1 MKTFNRL
8 AVLIVGETRTWHKAA
23 KYLFNFFNDRAEQ
36 VDYYFVTWGVST
48 DTGEKVPVTYED
60 VIAPFDENG
69 VKLYDYKILEP
80 IGKQRTTFYNQ
91 AWLAK
96 VANIL
101 KRRTEQREN
110 FIYDQV
116 IETRPDVYLRRQPA
130 GIHPWEP
137 CNDFEYEG
145 GRPVSGDDGQS
156 NGFLTMP
163 DHYWRTNS
171 YTNDIV
177 ANRFSFKK
185 STEHYTVTW
194 HVSWQFYNH
203 HWTMCN
209 YMFTKLLKPRKYEND
224 SSTKDYAF
232 FCAIRP
238 NFPDNLDFDQADAWA
253 TLHPLFESWGHPY
266 NHLNYGPNSPEPIVD
281 L

>member
-1 MKTFNRL
+1 VTLANRI
-8 AVLIVGETRTWHKAA
+8 AVLLVGELRTWPKAA
-23 KYLFNFFNDRAEQ
+23 KYLFNFFNDRATQ
-36 VDYYFVTWGVST
+36 VDYYFVTWDIST
-48 DTGEKVPVTYED
+48 DTGKQISIGYED
-60 VIAPFDENG
+60 IIHPFNQNNI
-69 VKLYDYKILEP
+69 KLYDYKILAP

-96 VANIL
+96 VGNLL
-101 KRRTEQREN
+101 KRRVEQREN

-116 IETRPDVYLRRQPA
+116 IETRPDIYLRRQSNERFL
-130 GIHPWEP
+130 WSM
-137 CNDFEYEG
+137 CKDFEYEG
-145 GRPVSGDDGQS
+145 GRPVLGNDGYS

-194 HVSWQFYNH
+194 HVSWTFYNH
-203 HWTMCN
+203 HWTISN
-209 YMFTKLLKPRKYEND
+209 YMFTKLLKPGSYEES
-224 SSTKDYAF
+224 SSTRDYAY

-238 NFPDNLDFDQADAWA
+238 NFPEDMNLDEQ
-253 TLHPLFESWGHPY
+253 HPWEILQPMFINWGQPY
-266 NHLNYGPNSPEPIVD
+266 NHLNYGPNSSEPIVD